1 MEKNMAK
8 KMITL
13 LVIATMAM
21 VTYGAVPTLRRGENG
36 STHINEALAELYA
49 QTDTPIVTS
58 APVSEATATG
68 TLTMATIPVTNDTV
82 TIALGATT
90 NVYTFVSTNATV
102 VIDNEV
108 VIGANVTNS
117 QANLIAVVNAD
128 SVVSIGAFAT
138 NGVSTVTAVTSGTAG
153 NAIITEAS
161 LQSTDDFTAGTLSG
175 GVDMTETDAD
185 ILISTGFLYIK
196 ISATAWRKITLE
208 AL

>member
-1 MEKNMAK
+1 MAK

-117 QANLIAVVNAD
+117 QANLIAVVEAD
-128 SVVSIGAFAT
+128 GVITFGTFST
-138 NGVSTVTAVTSGTAG
+138 NGVSTVTAVTAGTVG
-153 NAIITEAS
+153 NAIATTSS
-161 LQSTDDFTAGTLSG
+161 LQSTDGFTAALLSG
-175 GVDMTETDAD
+175 GTDMTITDAD
-185 ILISTGFLYIK
+185 ILRMTGFIYVK
-196 ISATAWRKITLE
+196 ISDIAWRKITLE

>member
-1 MEKNMAK
+1 MAK

-68 TLTMATIPVTNDTV
+68 TLTMATIPVINDTV

-90 NVYTFVSTNATV
+90 NVYTFVTTNATV

-128 SVVSIGAFAT
+128 GVVTLGAF
-138 NGVSTVTAVTSGTAG
+138 NGSDESTVTAVTSGTAG
-153 NAIITEAS
+153 NAVITEAS

-175 GVDMTETDAD
+175 GVDMTETDAN
-185 ILISTGFLYIK
+185 ILRSTGFLYIK
-196 ISATAWRKITLE
+196 LSSTVWGKITME